1 MVRHQVSLVYWP
13 FTNIN
18 SKAMQTT
25 PERMIWILLVD
36 INNIQIWKFK
46 MTTENLQESSPGSAS
61 LSF

>member
-1 MVRHQVSLVYWP
+1 
-13 FTNIN
+13 
-18 SKAMQTT
+18 MQTT